1 MKPALSA
8 QMPAA
13 PSAGLVTASHT
24 FRPAYTTRTK
34 ENRMNQPVS
43 TFRAL
48 SSAFQHDAMGTDVDL
63 YAAELAAQVGADP
76 YPLLV
81 GLIDKEAVRKFYG
94 LVYLLDG
101 YGLTLRQRHR
111 AGGDG
116 VFVYAERKA
125 DAPSE
130 FDGAV
135 VTETV
140 TVTVPYAFPQAA

>member
-1 MKPALSA
+1 MKPA
-8 QMPAA
+8 
-13 PSAGLVTASHT
+13 PSAKTSAGSATASH
-24 FRPAYTTRTK
+24 RLEPVMTRTK
-34 ENRMNQPVS
+34 ENRMTHPVS
-43 TFRAL
+43 AFRAL
-48 SSAFQHDAMGTDVDL
+48 SSAFQHDALGADVDL

-81 GLIDKEAVRKFYG
+81 GLIHKDAVRKFYG

-125 DAPSE
+125 DARSE

-140 TVTVPYAFPQAA
+140 TETVTVPYTFPQAA

>member
-1 MKPALSA
+1 MSSRLSA
-8 QMPAA
+8 RELIDLVVDDGTFVSWDEEPIEPADGI
-13 PSAGLVTASHT
+13 SET
-24 FRPAYTTRTK
+24 
-34 ENRMNQPVS
+34 
-43 TFRAL
+43 
-48 SSAFQHDAMGTDVDL
+48 

-81 GLIDKEAVRKFYG
+81 GLIDKDAVRKFYG

-116 VFVYAERKA
+116 VFVYAERKL

-140 TVTVPYAFPQAA
+140 TETVPYAFPQAA